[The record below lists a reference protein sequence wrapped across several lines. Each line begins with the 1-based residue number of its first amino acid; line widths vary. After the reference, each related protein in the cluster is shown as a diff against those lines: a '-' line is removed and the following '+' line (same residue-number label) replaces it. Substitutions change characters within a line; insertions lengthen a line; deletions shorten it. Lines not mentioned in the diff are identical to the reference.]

1 MSNKRAGF
9 SIDDE
14 IDLQSLI
21 NNKKNNDFID
31 YKEIEKTAEESGFVK
46 RLPKNP
52 KKRRKKSPYVE
63 QIGIKIRPLMKNIFQ
78 EIGEKLSIYDHT
90 TFELAILALLE
101 KENAQELMKQYK
113 DAIAKK

>member
-14 IDLQSLI
+14 IDLESLI

-31 YKEIEKTAEESGFVK
+31 HKEIERTAEESGFVK

-101 KENAQELMKQYK
+101 KENDQELMKQYK
-113 DAIAKK
+113 EAIAKK